1 MRPILFTIASLF
13 LISSF
18 AFSQI
23 SVTVEGTTQ
32 GKFKSETNRT
42 GKDKIDLI
50 GYTQEMAAPRDIAT
64 GQMSG
69 KRQYQ
74 PLTIIKSVGASSP
87 QFFQA
92 LLTNEVLKKVVI
104 ELTKAN
110 ADGAEY
116 VYYTITLEDVTV
128 ANYKQYS
135 ATSASDDISATKHSG
150 TMSNAVYDEIKLSF
164 RKITVESK
172 DGKTIAGDGAKI
184 N

>member
-1 MRPILFTIASLF
+1 MRPIIFTIASLF

-23 SVTVEGTTQ
+23 SVTVEGTVQ
-32 GKFKSETNRT
+32 GKFKSETRT
-42 GKDKIDLI
+42 TKDKIDLI
-50 GYTQEMAAPRDIAT
+50 GYSQEVAAPRDLAS
-64 GQMSG
+64 GQASG
-69 KRQYQ
+69 KRSYQ
-74 PLTIIKSVGASSP
+74 PLTIVKAAGASSP

-110 ADGAEY
+110 ADGSEY
-116 VYYTITLEDVTV
+116 VYYTITLEDATV

-135 ATSASDDISATKHSG
+135 GSAAVEGAVTKHSG
-150 TMSNAVYDEIKLSF
+150 ANDYSVYDEIKLSF

-172 DGKTIAGDGAKI
+172 DGKTMAGDGGKI

>member
-1 MRPILFTIASLF
+1 MRPIIFTIASLF

-18 AFSQI
+18 AFSQMSI
-23 SVTVEGTTQ
+23 TVESNAQ
-32 GKFKSETNRT
+32 GKFKSESRS

-50 GYTQEMAAPRDIAT
+50 GYMQEVAAPRDLAT
-64 GQMSG
+64 GQASG
-69 KRQYQ
+69 KRAYQ
-74 PLTIIKSVGASSP
+74 PLTIVKAVGASSP

-104 ELTKAN
+104 ELSKAN
-110 ADGAEY
+110 TDGSEY

-135 ATSASDDISATKHSG
+135 ATSATDEIAATKHSANA
-150 TMSNAVYDEIKLSF
+150 NAVYDEIKLGF

-172 DGKTIAGDGAKI
+172 DGKTMAGDGGKI